1 MSEALLDAV
10 KALTSHQEQLSKNLS
25 ELFAQS
31 SSGKRHTGP
40 FARTGESVMTSRGYQ
55 MCRVI
60 GQKSNKMSPDHCKVE
75 RQLHDK
81 LSEALSA
88 VGYQKAEADSILV
101 PFASK
106 LLMTQD
112 GQFDTLAKEVRDLM
126 AAGVAGYDPEEVH
139 QYHVQKAL
147 SWNENNNLGVLVG
160 PPGMGELIDLF
171 RNNEVFMRA
180 GARVYPMPAN
190 GRFVYPRQTGA
201 TTAGFIGEAT
211 DIDLSYPSTG
221 DVVLSAKKL
230 GMRTIVPN
238 ELFRFA
244 TVSVEQFIRED
255 MMKVA
260 ALKVDKQFLE
270 GVGSATSPKGLLYY
284 SGISTYTASTTGAD
298 GDTLEPEDIL
308 QIVGTVEEQNA
319 KFNGWVMRPLMYAAL
334 ANRRADAV
342 TGGDAK
348 GQFLFNMMRDLQ
360 SSNHD
365 VTREGLG
372 SLSGYPVYKSTQVNK
387 TREKGA
393 SSTLTYILGGDFS
406 DFMIAMSGVMEL
418 MVNPYGD
425 TAWKS
430 DQTEIRGILFVDGA
444 PRHEASFIKVDTLRV
459 A

>member
-10 KALTSHQEQLSKNLS
+10 KALNTTQEQLSKNLS
-25 ELFAQS
+25 ELFAQNS
-31 SSGKRHTGP
+31 PGKRPSGP
-40 FARTGESVMTSRGYQ
+40 FARSGESILTSRGYQ

-60 GQKSNKMSPDHCKVE
+60 GQKTNKMSPDHCKVE
-75 RQLHDK
+75 REVHDK
-81 LSEALSA
+81 LSNALSA
-88 VGYQKAEADSILV
+88 VGYQKAEADSVLV
-101 PFASK
+101 PFASS
-106 LLMTQD
+106 LIMAPD
-112 GQFDTLAKEVRDLM
+112 GQFDGLVKEVRELM
-126 AAGVAGYDPEEVH
+126 GAGVAGYDPEEVRS
-139 QYHVQKAL
+139 YHVNKAL
-147 SWNENNNLGVLVG
+147 SWNENANLGVLVG

-201 TTAGFIGEAT
+201 TTAGFIGEST

-230 GMRTIVPN
+230 GMRTIIPN

-270 GVGSATSPKGLLYY
+270 GVGSATSPKGLLNY
-284 SGISTYTASTTGAD
+284 SGISTYTASTVGVD
-298 GDTLEPEDIL
+298 GDTLEPEDVL
-308 QIVGTVEEQNA
+308 QIIATVEEQNA
-319 KFNGWVMRPLMYAAL
+319 RFNGWVMRPLMYAAL
-334 ANRRADAV
+334 ANRRADSV
-342 TGGDAK
+342 TGGDQK

-360 SSNHD
+360 GQTHD
-365 VTREGLG
+365 VTREGVG
-372 SLSGYPVYKSTQVNK
+372 SLMGYNAYKSTQVNR

-393 SSTLTYILGGDFS
+393 ATNLTYILGGDFS
-406 DFMIAMSGVMEL
+406 DFMIAMSGVLEL

-444 PRHEASFIKVDTLRV
+444 PRHEASFVKVDTLRV